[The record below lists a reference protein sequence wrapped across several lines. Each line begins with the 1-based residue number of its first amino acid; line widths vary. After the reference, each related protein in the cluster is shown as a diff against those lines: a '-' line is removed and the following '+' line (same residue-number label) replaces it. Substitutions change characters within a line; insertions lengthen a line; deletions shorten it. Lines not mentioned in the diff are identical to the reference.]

1 MRKGK
6 RNDKLRPYLMGT
18 LFGYMATAVM
28 ILPAALILS
37 LMKSASKAAGAA
49 AVIALMIGSFVCGK
63 TAGTLH
69 RRDGL
74 KTGAL
79 CGFAFAVPITL
90 ISMIFSLGSVG
101 TVFLKIA
108 LCVSFAAVGGVSG
121 VNSPEN
127 R

>member
-6 RNDKLRPYLMGT
+6 RNNRLRPYFLGT
-18 LFGYMATAVM
+18 LFGYTATVFT

-49 AVIALMIGSFVCGK
+49 AVIALMIGAFVCGK
-63 TAGTLH
+63 TAGALH
-69 RRDGL
+69 RKDGL
-74 KTGAL
+74 KTGFL
-79 CGFAFAVPITL
+79 CGLAFSVPIIIITV
-90 ISMIFSLGSVG
+90 IFSPGSAG
-101 TVFLKIA
+101 TLFLKIA
-108 LCVSFAAVGGVSG
+108 LCASFAAVGGVSG